1 MKIKRLMEGHYYIEG
16 TRITIKSY
24 GKEWQV
30 FDADSCLSCHLVA
43 TAPKLATAKQIA
55 LEYAEKKSS

>member
-16 TRITIKSY
+16 ARITIKSY
-24 GKEWQV
+24 GKEWQI
-30 FDADSCLSCHLVA
+30 FDTDSCLSCHLVA

-55 LEYAEKKSS
+55 VGYAEKKSS

>member
-24 GKEWQV
+24 GKEWQI

-43 TAPKLATAKQIA
+43 TAPKLAAAK
-55 LEYAEKKSS
+55 

>member
-1 MKIKRLMEGHYYIEG
+1 MKIKRFESGYYYIEG

-24 GKEWQV
+24 GKEWRV
-30 FDADSCLSCHLVA
+30 FYTDSLFCHLIA